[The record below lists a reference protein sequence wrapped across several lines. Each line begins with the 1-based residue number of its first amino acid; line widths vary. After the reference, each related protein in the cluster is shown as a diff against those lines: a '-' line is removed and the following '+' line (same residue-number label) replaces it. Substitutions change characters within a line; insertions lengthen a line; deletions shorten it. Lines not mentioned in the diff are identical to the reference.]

1 VIPTV
6 LLLALVGGIVLQR
19 RLVWVG
25 VGVNLA
31 WAAILLANGSV
42 NSFGAVLGSLA
53 LAAINAIV
61 VLASVRVVR
70 EASASH

>member
-19 RLVWVG
+19 RLVWVV
-25 VGVNLA
+25 VGVTLA

-42 NSFGAVLGSLA
+42 DSFGSFLGSLA
-53 LAAINAIV
+53 LAAINAVV
-61 VLASVRVVR
+61 VLVIVRFVR
-70 EASASH
+70 GASASH